1 MMRSII
7 FTNLSLIL
15 RSTVVIEKRGRCLS
29 VCTEL
34 ERNENVHWAICFMS
48 SKTMTVAT
56 GHPNCSRNGHV
67 WRIFGLG
74 GFFRTSVWHH
84 TYTEMVSWLRES
96 FNFHWQIFGYRCS
109 CHLGRSSWR
118 EIELCDFWKSV
129 IVTAYKALA
138 LIFPCDNQSLK
149 VSYNAAFCGRLWFS
163 RCRDLEIFCRFVRSV
178 VCSNRVVYR
187 VDFRPFQLIASTMPP
202 HV

>member
-1 MMRSII
+1 VSKNLMMRSII

-96 FNFHWQIFGYRCS
+96 FNFHWQIFGYRCG
-109 CHLGRSSWR
+109 CHLGGVVGVRLNCATFENW
-118 EIELCDFWKSV
+118 
-129 IVTAYKALA
+129 
-138 LIFPCDNQSLK
+138 SL
-149 VSYNAAFCGRLWFS
+149 SLRIRLWLWFFLVTIS
-163 RCRDLEIFCRFVRSV
+163 
-178 VCSNRVVYR
+178 
-187 VDFRPFQLIASTMPP
+187 
-202 HV
+202 H